1 MIEELMNEQVN
12 SMRKIGKESFSLE
25 DIIKIYCKVIQN
37 DFFDAGNL
45 SILIIYI
52 RNEWNFDVEQE
63 LDGGLR
69 ALINLVKTNSES
81 DENINNV
88 SINSMNGVEFEV
100 LTKTLLEKMGF
111 DVEMTKTTG
120 DGGIDLIAYSKE
132 AFFRGKYIIQCKRW
146 SSTVGEPP
154 ARDLYGVVMSENANK
169 GILITNSS
177 FTNSAISFAKDKP
190 IELIDGQMLQQLLE
204 KYNIAISEVPTYEDD
219 SLSDIYGWD
228 EISLM
233 KRELR
238 NNVNNH
244 NLRMLLIDRLQFN
257 LYTNIKEDMGGNI
270 DDYSRKQ
277 LLAICELLEEQLQI
291 LGNIKCS
298 ASDKNLNF
306 LKYTSYVAQAQIN
319 LIRGDIGSSIRNL
332 NKVFEWDEVKYTIEK
347 DNGLDELYIFS
358 AYNMVQLLYFLGL
371 NSKAKSFKMKHYRI
385 FNKFIE
391 EAKRIIKNQQL
402 GSYLKKEYGDRAYN
416 LENCI
421 YTKQFYLFEYSW
433 IEDFSDVN
441 NFYGEGYTDY
451 LMHGLNAIKFD
462 DLHNGVYSNIFAL
475 DESKLPE
482 WQRTFNVI
490 I

>member
-1 MIEELMNEQVN
+1 M
-12 SMRKIGKESFSLE
+12 
-25 DIIKIYCKVIQN
+25 
-37 DFFDAGNL
+37 
-45 SILIIYI
+45 
-52 RNEWNFDVEQE
+52 
-63 LDGGLR
+63 
-69 ALINLVKTNSES
+69 
-81 DENINNV
+81 
-88 SINSMNGVEFEV
+88 
-100 LTKTLLEKMGF
+100 
-111 DVEMTKTTG
+111 
-120 DGGIDLIAYSKE
+120 
-132 AFFRGKYIIQCKRW
+132 
-146 SSTVGEPP
+146 VGEPP
-154 ARDLYGVVMSENANK
+154 IRDLYGVVMSENANK
-169 GILITNSS
+169 GILITTSN
-177 FTNSAISFAKDKP
+177 FTSSAISFANDKP
-190 IELIDGQMLQQLLE
+190 IELIDGQILQQLLA

-347 DNGLDELYIFS
+347 NNGLDELYIFS

-402 GSYLKKEYGDRAYN
+402 GSHLKKEYGDRAYN

-462 DLHNGVYSNIFAL
+462 DLYNGVYSNIFAL